1 MIRVLLAD
9 DHTVVREGLKRMLG
23 EVTGIEV
30 AGEAAHGAGVMAAL
44 RRSGFDVLVLD
55 LSMPGRSGIE
65 LIRQIRGEF
74 PRLPILVLTMHQ
86 EEQYA
91 VRAIRAGARAYLT
104 KDTAA
109 ADLVAAIRKLAT
121 GGVLVS
127 PRVAEL
133 LALDAMPSVDPL
145 PHQALSDREFEVFML
160 LVDGKSVSDIASQ
173 LFLSVKTVSTHKT
186 RILQKMSLASVP
198 DLVRYAMRHRLAD
211 DAAQM

>member
-23 EVTGIEV
+23 ELTDIEV

-160 LVDGKSVSDIASQ
+160 LVDGKSVSDIAAQ